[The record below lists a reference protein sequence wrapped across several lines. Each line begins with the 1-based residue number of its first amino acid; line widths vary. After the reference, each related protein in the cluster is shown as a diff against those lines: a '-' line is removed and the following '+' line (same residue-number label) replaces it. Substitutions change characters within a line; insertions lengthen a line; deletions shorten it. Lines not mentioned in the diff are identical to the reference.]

1 MKEKNRFIQ
10 QRKEYL
16 VRFFVLVFLRKN
28 NNYFP
33 NFEYRIYNSFFENIP
48 GQIEFSSD
56 VSQPGYY
63 GPIHTIM
70 SSMIQSYN
78 ADSQEKF
85 KKQIET
91 RSKNPIMIKS
101 QIFIDI
107 SQTSLVPDTR
117 KMKNE
122 TEMLTDVIEQT
133 KGIRQIIETLRKEI
147 LQLKNNSNKKINN
160 D

>member
-1 MKEKNRFIQ
+1 
-10 QRKEYL
+10 
-16 VRFFVLVFLRKN
+16 
-28 NNYFP
+28 
-33 NFEYRIYNSFFENIP
+33 
-48 GQIEFSSD
+48 
-56 VSQPGYY
+56 
-63 GPIHTIM
+63 
-70 SSMIQSYN
+70 
-78 ADSQEKF
+78 
-85 KKQIET
+85 
-91 RSKNPIMIKS
+91 MIKS

-117 KMKNE
+117 KMKKE

>member
-1 MKEKNRFIQ
+1 
-10 QRKEYL
+10 
-16 VRFFVLVFLRKN
+16 
-28 NNYFP
+28 
-33 NFEYRIYNSFFENIP
+33 
-48 GQIEFSSD
+48 
-56 VSQPGYY
+56 
-63 GPIHTIM
+63 
-70 SSMIQSYN
+70 
-78 ADSQEKF
+78 
-85 KKQIET
+85 
-91 RSKNPIMIKS
+91 MIKS